1 METRTALNCM
11 NDSILHTNTRTD
23 ENESNSSVPEKKLSS
38 AQKRQMRCL
47 CGGDSLMIQESAE
60 SIVRYSEMNH
70 STKARHSSDRRIKL
84 LIASGL
90 VAGITPTS
98 KRKRLPQRTL
108 DFAFLPLDGE
118 GSDGKQEADS

>member
-1 METRTALNCM
+1 METRTALNCTKGI
-11 NDSILHTNTRTD
+11 ILPTNTRAD
-23 ENESNSSVPEKKLSS
+23 ESESNSSAPEKKLSS

-60 SIVRYSEMNH
+60 SIALYSEMNH

-98 KRKRLPQRTL
+98 RRKRLPQQTL
-108 DFAFLPLDGE
+108 DFAFLPPDGE
-118 GSDGKQEADS
+118 GSNGKQEVD